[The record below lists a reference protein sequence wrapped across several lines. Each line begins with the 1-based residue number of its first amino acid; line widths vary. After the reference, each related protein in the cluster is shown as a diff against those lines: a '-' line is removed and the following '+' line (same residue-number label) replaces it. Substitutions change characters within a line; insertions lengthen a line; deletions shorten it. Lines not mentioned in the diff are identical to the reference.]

1 MVMAPMFMLAASAG
15 HHDHAQ
21 NVPKGVR
28 VQLLFEFLFYLIR
41 KWSPDGH
48 GANGHVGHVGGLD
61 NGQNVPR
68 GVWVWV
74 LFEFLLYLIR
84 KWFPD
89 GHGANPDVGGVGGSG
104 P

>member
-1 MVMAPMFMLAASAG
+1 MLMGPTLVSAVSAG
-15 HHDHAQ
+15 RDHDQ

-28 VQLLFEFLFYLIR
+28 
-41 KWSPDGH
+41 
-48 GANGHVGHVGGLD
+48 
-61 NGQNVPR
+61 GQ
-68 GVWVWV
+68 V

-89 GHGANPDVGGVGGSG
+89 GHGAHPGVGGVGGSG

>member
-1 MVMAPMFMLAASAG
+1 MWAGQDHDPNAPKHPGVRDFLNFRSILSGSGPQILMVPTTVSAVSAVP
-15 HHDHAQ
+15 DHGQ

-28 VQLLFEFLFYLIR
+28 
-41 KWSPDGH
+41 G
-48 GANGHVGHVGGLD
+48 
-61 NGQNVPR
+61 
-68 GVWVWV
+68 WV

-89 GHGANPDVGGVGGSG
+89 AHGAHPGVGGVSRSG